1 MTLTH
6 DATVCLQFVIVLFP
20 DHTHLL
26 FINNSNIL
34 KTWYRNFVSPAD
46 MHYHRCVSS
55 SVQIAFQTYLRA
67 PNTDYSTF
75 TMGRVHY
82 SQLIS
87 VGEF

>member
-1 MTLTH
+1 MRR
-6 DATVCLQFVIVLFP
+6 VCLQFVIVVFP

-26 FINNSNIL
+26 FINNSNTL
-34 KTWYRNFVSPAD
+34 KTWYRNFVSPVD
-46 MHYHRCVSS
+46 MHYNRCVSS
-55 SVQIAFQTYLRA
+55 SVKIAFQTYLRA

-87 VGEF
+87 V